1 MKASVKIIRVENKC
15 GNSKKT
21 GNDYDMNFLHVMDTD
36 NFDKFNVV
44 VPKDE
49 VAALRNAVGKSGV
62 LELCVNPKT
71 DKLEYSGFK
80 SAA

>member
-1 MKASVKIIRVENKC
+1 MKASVKITKVENKS

-21 GNDYDMNFLHVMDTD
+21 GNDYDMNFLHVLDTD
-36 NFDKFNVV
+36 NYDKFNVV
-44 VPKDE
+44 IPKDE
-49 VAALRNAVGKSGV
+49 VSALRNAVGKSGI

-80 SAA
+80 LTA